1 MILGVAIVG
10 LILNLVLLKKRENKL
25 EESRDKMVKHNPT
38 VIVVLITII
47 EGLAIYLNMVARPQH
62 QPALTFFIVLVMAVI
77 GGLYVR
83 YDSSKC

>member
-10 LILNLVLLKKRENKL
+10 LILNIVLLKKRENKL

-47 EGLAIYLNMVARPQH
+47 EGLAIYLNMVAHPQH
-62 QPALTFFIVLVMAVI
+62 QPALTVFIVLVMAVI